1 MFKLANT
8 IDIASEMESNLYK
21 AAHQEESHVERK
33 RIEAAHELSIAA
45 TAFEQAGLYKFA
57 EVSTILIERVLNGNS
72 IKKLAGI
79 NNPDYIYYCVVN
91 GKIESGWEYQ
101 EDAKDNAR
109 EMFEFQPRN
118 AVKIY
123 SLRHLNKIGL
133 DPNDDANW
141 HTGNSHAEQNDI
153 LASDSGN
160 SDFEYPEDAKH
171 IRLQSK
177 EISRADNGITI
188 IVRPQSEGGY
198 MIAAVRIEGESG
210 VLLGRAFTE
219 YVDDKNE
226 IAGAAKEVA
235 RWLSK
240 MNIGEMG
247 DASRHRNNDSNDVII
262 SEAAKKKPVGKK
274 VKKPKNPGKSKDEKE
289 MYRYIGYDA
298 NNIEDSPH
306 GNAGRKGMYYGNAH
320 LPSVYNKTHEGPG
333 EWEREQ
339 QELGIREI
347 PNINGDPSEEI
358 LEDKFLNMILGDE
371 QQMPEEEMELIT
383 ENNEADD
390 INMINELFED
400 V

>member
-21 AAHQEESHVERK
+21 ATHEEESHVDRK
-33 RIEAAHELSIAA
+33 RIEAARQLSVAA
-45 TAFEQAGLYKFA
+45 TAFEQAGLFKFA
-57 EVSTILIERVLNGNS
+57 EASTIIVERILNS
-72 IKKLAGI
+72 KIQKTAGI
-79 NNPDYIYYCVVN
+79 NNPDYTHYVLVN
-91 GKIESGWEYQ
+91 GKIESGWEYP

-109 EMFEFQPRN
+109 EILEFQPRN

-133 DPNDDANW
+133 DPDDDANW
-141 HTGNSHAEQNDI
+141 HAQQNDI
-153 LASDSGN
+153 LASDSGD
-160 SDFEYPEDAKH
+160 SDFEYPEAAKH
-171 IRLQSK
+171 IRLQPK

-333 EWEREQ
+333 EWMREQ
-339 QELGIREI
+339 LESGLTET
-347 PNINGDPSEEI
+347 PNLQSGPSDA
-358 LEDKFLNMILGDE
+358 LEDRFLDMILGDKGE
-371 QQMPEEEMELIT
+371 VPEEEIDQIA